1 MTDETIGPH
10 NAAPVDQARVDGIRE
25 ANKHKATAR
34 DFEHLPGFQRLPG
47 GKWRVRFQPNDGHG
61 KFTKVGAEVLDIMR
75 PGMRADAERQAKL
88 AKPEQAALLT
98 PEGVRHVDPALAEQ
112 TARQNGWTHHWRAGG
127 SRVESGIGGMLWRR
141 CPDGSWEPLGRRT
154 LTDPYFESEPLDSI
168 QFDPAGN
175 AWVLTADQ
183 EWSMLEDSP

>member
-34 DFEHLPGFQRLPG
+34 DFEHL
-47 GKWRVRFQPNDGHG
+47 
-61 KFTKVGAEVLDIMR
+61 
-75 PGMRADAERQAKL
+75 ADAERQAKL